1 MKLFQALGEVFNVT
15 MKLFERLS
23 QPFMNFL
30 DLLKRKEVSVKN
42 I

>member
-1 MKLFQALGEVFNVT
+1 

-30 DLLKRKEVSVKN
+30 DLLKWKEVSVKN